1 MNAIG
6 GIYRPETRRGILSSP
21 TAYITLSFQLVHIT
35 EYLNRPSTQNFDTVA
50 YFPSD
55 T

>member
-35 EYLNRPSTQNFDTVA
+35 EYRVFTDQRHGGGF
-50 YFPSD
+50 
-55 T
+55 